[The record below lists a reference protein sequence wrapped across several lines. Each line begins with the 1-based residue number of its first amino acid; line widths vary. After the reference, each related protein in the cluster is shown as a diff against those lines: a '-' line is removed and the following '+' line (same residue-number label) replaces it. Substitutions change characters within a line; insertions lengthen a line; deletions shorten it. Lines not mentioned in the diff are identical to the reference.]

1 MILLAGCAKSEES
14 KIERL
19 PSEKGPQAVEDEAK
33 VVTFGN
39 GSTDEKAEETSKF
52 IIEQKDADM
61 LLNEALTGTGC
72 RAVFA
77 DTAEID
83 ENGYY
88 TYTVIDPDG
97 GEMKT
102 GLAVDGFSGDVFVY
116 DAGKKK
122 VSSFEGFD
130 YYDSSPLKNRNISWD
145 GRFVLDNFSVELLPA
160 DESSFEF
167 TVSKKDKELINGLAV
182 IEEDEASWESED
194 KSERITF
201 KMIDDKTL
209 QMVGTGKAM
218 ISGQYIKE

>member
-1 MILLAGCAKSEES
+1 M
-14 KIERL
+14 
-19 PSEKGPQAVEDEAK
+19 DDTAK

-39 GSTDEKAEETSKF
+39 GSDEEKTEEVSKF

-72 RAVFA
+72 KAVFA
-77 DTAEID
+77 DTEEID

-97 GEMKT
+97 GEMET
-102 GLAVDGFSGDVFVY
+102 GLAVNGFSGDVYVY
-116 DAGKKK
+116 DPGKKK
-122 VSSFEGFD
+122 VSSFEEFD
-130 YYDSSPLKNRNISWD
+130 YYDSSVLKNRNISWD
-145 GRFVLDNFSVELLPA
+145 GKFVLDNYSVELLPA

-167 TVSKKDKELINGLAV
+167 TVSKKDKKLVSGLAV
-182 IEEDEASWESED
+182 IKGDEAGWESED
-194 KSERITF
+194 KSESITF

-209 QMVGTGKAM
+209 QMVGNGKAM